1 MKISDII
8 KFYEDLSLQTNIKK
22 NCNSLTNNK
31 IDTRTH
37 RLEATGIKVINTPI
51 KLNDE
56 ANDKNTLSANKIRFH
71 FRVHLKKLDNM
82 RNNGIYTNNRFIKT
96 TYNGNDK
103 SICGREYYFH
113 EEHRPVYRPNEKTSH
128 GGEGGF
134 KKITHKDSRFIALE
148 PIDIAERFHTENNF
162 NDIKEIDSIKVGLAV
177 STKLIIARNAG
188 VDIFSYIENGDTIP
202 YSAFK
207 NAVMDLKKLHCK
219 NVYLR
224 DIKPENTTYD
234 NKNVNFI
241 DVEDRISAHVD
252 SYNNRIKWTIS
263 GEPVIYTENYIT
275 SELKEHI
282 YSEYDVPLT
291 GKNVIKYLKSA
302 DEYAFLLT
310 TIAATTENSK
320 LKSIIL
326 NDDENQYQDRTTGKM
341 RVENKNEFNQWI
353 NEKIKVEH
361 RGSARLLLTN
371 PKLHAELKGDIYLS
385 DMFLLPKK

>member
-1 MKISDII
+1 M
-8 KFYEDLSLQTNIKK
+8 
-22 NCNSLTNNK
+22 
-31 IDTRTH
+31 
-37 RLEATGIKVINTPI
+37 
-51 KLNDE
+51 
-56 ANDKNTLSANKIRFH
+56 
-71 FRVHLKKLDNM
+71 
-82 RNNGIYTNNRFIKT
+82 
-96 TYNGNDK
+96 
-103 SICGREYYFH
+103 
-113 EEHRPVYRPNEKTSH
+113 
-128 GGEGGF
+128 
-134 KKITHKDSRFIALE
+134 
-148 PIDIAERFHTENNF
+148 
-162 NDIKEIDSIKVGLAV
+162 
-177 STKLIIARNAG
+177 
-188 VDIFSYIENGDTIP
+188 
-202 YSAFK
+202 
-207 NAVMDLKKLHCK
+207 
-219 NVYLR
+219 
-224 DIKPENTTYD
+224 
-234 NKNVNFI
+234 
-241 DVEDRISAHVD
+241 
-252 SYNNRIKWTIS
+252 
-263 GEPVIYTENYIT
+263 IYTENYIT